1 MRDIMS
7 FKYDWN
13 IEVLAQFHPT
23 FFHEDSKE
31 TIHWMTEGVHYKVDF
46 TTFARLFGFSKDDRE
61 DKVIHFEAH
70 MNHSKIASAYEYDEL
85 ADGSTTAL
93 KLVYYV
99 LNNMFRETIYPK
111 GGSDSTSLRRFAPN
125 LLARML
131 PGAKPFSVSKFL
143 WYNLVEVTE
152 SGKCNLPYAPYIM
165 YLIEMVSGISFKK
178 DVEHASYQVKQW
190 QHQKK
195 QQVVEEY
202 ILKKASSEQHK
213 DEEGPSRAPMPTGL
227 HKLRGMVRDTWRF
240 CNWTTTQLF
249 ELREDMDRLL
259 KHQGLSFNAILPP
272 PPIFPDFPEYTTSE
286 DEGEKCTGSPLAGR
300 NVPSAQSEEEED
312 FEPLSAKMDRLKKEA
327 AGKGAMGSSSAGRAR
342 RKATAGRP
350 VRRPVDISYGSGS
363 DFGSDSTVPKAEED
377 ASDFSDEE

>member
-1 MRDIMS
+1 
-7 FKYDWN
+7 
-13 IEVLAQFHPT
+13 
-23 FFHEDSKE
+23 
-31 TIHWMTEGVHYKVDF
+31 
-46 TTFARLFGFSKDDRE
+46 
-61 DKVIHFEAH
+61 
-70 MNHSKIASAYEYDEL
+70 
-85 ADGSTTAL
+85 
-93 KLVYYV
+93 
-99 LNNMFRETIYPK
+99 
-111 GGSDSTSLRRFAPN
+111 
-125 LLARML
+125 
-131 PGAKPFSVSKFL
+131 
-143 WYNLVEVTE
+143 
-152 SGKCNLPYAPYIM
+152 
-165 YLIEMVSGISFKK
+165 
-178 DVEHASYQVKQW
+178 
-190 QHQKK
+190 
-195 QQVVEEY
+195 
-202 ILKKASSEQHK
+202 
-213 DEEGPSRAPMPTGL
+213 
-227 HKLRGMVRDTWRF
+227 MVRDTWRF